1 MVYPL
6 HSELASRGIEPHR
19 QAAIPP
25 PPVPRLGESR
35 ANLVEAVRKHGYP
48 EARRYR

>member
-25 PPVPRLGESR
+25 TPVPRMGE
-35 ANLVEAVRKHGYP
+35 G
-48 EARRYR
+48 